1 MVDVRLRAL
10 GKRFGETVV
19 LSGVEAH
26 FTDGTFVVLVGK
38 SGCGKSTLLRMIAG
52 LEEVSEGVIELGGR
66 DVTRLAPRDRDVAM
80 VFQSYALYPHM
91 TVRDNL
97 AFGLRLRGEA
107 KETIEARIAEAARKL
122 EIEHL
127 LDRHPRALSGG
138 QRQRVAMG
146 RAIVRRP
153 ALFLFDEPLSN
164 LDPSLRNQ
172 VRVDIRRLHDEQ
184 KATSIYVTHDQV
196 EAMTLADVLVVLDKG
211 RVQQVGKPLD
221 VYQRPANRFVAGFL
235 GSPAMNFID
244 ARLEGQLEGRP
255 GTLAVAFGEGGR
267 VLLPTGDR
275 FAALDR
281 DRVVLGIRPHDVRL
295 DPAGTLPFDVELVET
310 LGPHVHV
317 HGKLAGAPFVVA
329 LDTGDG
335 PRRGDRLTFVV
346 DNLHLFDPGTGTA
359 L

>member
-1 MVDVRLRAL
+1 MVEVRLRAL

-19 LSGVEAH
+19 LSGVDARFE
-26 FTDGTFVVLVGK
+26 DGAFVVLVGK

-52 LEEVSEGVIELGGR
+52 LEEVTEGSIELGGR

-97 AFGLRLRGEA
+97 AFGLKLRGEDKA
-107 KETIEARIAEAARKL
+107 TIDARIAEAARKL

-211 RVQQVGKPLD
+211 RVQQIGAPLD
-221 VYQRPANRFVAGFL
+221 VYRRPANRFVAGFL
-235 GSPAMNFID
+235 GSPAMNFVD
-244 ARLEGQLEGRP
+244 ARVLGSGI
-255 GTLAVAFGEGGR
+255 GFGESVG
-267 VLLPTGDR
+267 LPLPER
-275 FAALDR
+275 FAHLASGR
-281 DRVVLGIRPHDVRL
+281 EVVLGVRPHDVHL
-295 DPAGTLPFDVELVET
+295 DPKGLLSLEVDLVET
-310 LGPHVHV
+310 LGPHVHA
-317 HGKLAGAPFVVA
+317 HGRIAAEPFVVA
-329 LDTGDG
+329 LDASDT
-335 PRRGDRLTFVV
+335 PKRGDRIALTI
-346 DNLHLFDPGTGTA
+346 DELHLFDPATGNA